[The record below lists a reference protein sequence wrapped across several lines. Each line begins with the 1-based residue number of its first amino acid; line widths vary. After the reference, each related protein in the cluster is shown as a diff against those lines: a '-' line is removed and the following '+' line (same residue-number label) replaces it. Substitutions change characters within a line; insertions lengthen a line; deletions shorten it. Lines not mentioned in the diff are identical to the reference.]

1 MLVVGL
7 ATESSS
13 SHTSKIERQQE
24 LCFCFAPGGKED
36 RDDEVCKHT
45 RAVIVADAYRM
56 QRGVYDTTSSNVLA
70 IVSNG
75 SKYRT
80 ILKIPYDPGT
90 KFSFINILASRAH
103 RKKEKKERKKS

>member
-13 SHTSKIERQQE
+13 SNTSKIERQQE
-24 LCFCFAPGGKED
+24 LCFCFVPGGKED
-36 RDDEVCKHT
+36 CDDEVCKHT

-70 IVSNG
+70 TVSNG
-75 SKYRT
+75 SEYRT
-80 ILKIPYDPGT
+80 IWVLNLVLLIFDLREPTGFISVINLKKY
-90 KFSFINILASRAH
+90 
-103 RKKEKKERKKS
+103 

>member
-70 IVSNG
+70 TVSNG
-75 SKYRT
+75 SEYRT
-80 ILKIPYDPGT
+80 IRVLNLVLLIFDLREPTGIT
-90 KFSFINILASRAH
+90 REIWSMRNLAGVMS
-103 RKKEKKERKKS
+103 